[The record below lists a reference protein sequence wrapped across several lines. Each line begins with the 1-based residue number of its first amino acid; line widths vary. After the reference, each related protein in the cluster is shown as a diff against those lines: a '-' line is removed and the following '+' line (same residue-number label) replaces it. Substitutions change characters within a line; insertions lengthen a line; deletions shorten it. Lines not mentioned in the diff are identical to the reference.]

1 MEVRLLGALHVLTA
15 DGRTVAVTRRKHRQL
30 LALLCLTPGLGVS
43 VDRLVRGLWN
53 GREPRSA
60 RGNVKT
66 YVCDLRVLLGPE
78 VRIEAVPHGYRV
90 GGADVDAVRFAALA
104 DAGRRALEAGRYEEA
119 ARELAAALALW
130 TGPALDGLGDGADLL
145 GLAADQLA
153 GRRLSAVH
161 DHVEALLALR
171 RLDEAVAHLRAALA
185 DDPLRERL
193 WAQLMLA
200 LYRDGRRAEAL
211 DAYREAWAVIT
222 ESQGLDPGR
231 DLATLHARILSDD
244 PSLG

>member
-43 VDRLVRGLWN
+43 VDRLVHGLWN

-66 YVCDLRVLLGPE
+66 YVCDLRVLLAPE
-78 VRIEAVPHGYRV
+78 GTIEAVPHGYRV
-90 GGADVDAVRFAALA
+90 DGADVDAVRFASLA
-104 DAGRRALEAGRYEEA
+104 GAGRRALETGRHEEA
-119 ARELAAALALW
+119 ARDLARALALW
-130 TGPALDGLGDGADLL
+130 TGPALDGLDDGSDPL
-145 GLAADQLA
+145 GLAAAQLTD
-153 GRRLSAVH
+153 RRLAAVH
-161 DHVEALLALR
+161 DHVDALLALR
-171 RLDEAVAHLRAALA
+171 RLDEAVTHLRAALA

-211 DAYREAWAVIT
+211 DAYRNAWEVIA
-222 ESQGLDPGR
+222 ESRGLDPGR
-231 DLATLHARILSDD
+231 ELTTLQSRILGDD

>member
-78 VRIEAVPHGYRV
+78 VTIEPVPQGYRV
-90 GGADVDAVRFAALA
+90 EGADVDAVRFAALA
-104 DAGRRALEAGRYEEA
+104 DAGRRALEGGRHEEA
-119 ARELAAALALW
+119 ARELAGALALW
-130 TGPALDGLGDGADLL
+130 TGPALDGLGDGIDPL
-145 GLAADQLA
+145 GMAAARLTC
-153 GRRLSAVH
+153 RRLSAVH

-171 RLDEAVAHLRAALA
+171 RLDEAVAHLLAALA
-185 DDPLRERL
+185 DEPLRERL

-211 DAYREAWAVIT
+211 DAYRGARAVIA

-231 DLATLHARILSDD
+231 ELTALHARILADD